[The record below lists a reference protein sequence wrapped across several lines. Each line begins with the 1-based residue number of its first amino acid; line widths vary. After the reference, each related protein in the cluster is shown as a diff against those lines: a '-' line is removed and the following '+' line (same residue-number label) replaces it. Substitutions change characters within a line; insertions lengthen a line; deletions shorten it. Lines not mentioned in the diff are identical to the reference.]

1 MDNCIKFACVGEWG
15 SGNENQYLVGNLLNK
30 MIKNNDIE
38 FICGLG
44 DNFYPDGLTTD
55 NLKQE
60 VINLQTKSQE
70 FGETLRQ
77 KYGDGNINIETG
89 EFTKID

>member
-1 MDNCIKFACVGEWG
+1 MEQVLLETKELDTIKEIQQTEFDLINQLG
-15 SGNENQYLVGNLLNK
+15 S
-30 MIKNNDIE
+30 IE
-38 FICGLG
+38 YQIQALSIQK
-44 DNFYPDGLTTD
+44 D

-60 VINLQTKSQE
+60 IIKLQSKSNK
-70 FGETLRQ
+70 FGDGLRL

>member
-1 MDNCIKFACVGEWG
+1 MEKV
-15 SGNENQYLVGNLLNK
+15 LLK
-30 MIKNNDIE
+30 KEEIDTIKNIQQTELDLVDQ
-38 FICGLG
+38 LG
-44 DNFYPDGLTTD
+44 RVEYQIQTLNLQKD

>member
-1 MDNCIKFACVGEWG
+1 MEKVLLKKQELDTIKEIQQTELNLVDQLG
-15 SGNENQYLVGNLLNK
+15 SIEYQIQTLNIQK
-30 MIKNNDIE
+30 
-38 FICGLG
+38 
-44 DNFYPDGLTTD
+44 D

-60 VINLQTKSQE
+60 VIKLQNKSKK
-70 FGETLRQ
+70 FGDDLQQ

>member
-1 MDNCIKFACVGEWG
+1 MEKMLLETKELDTIKEIQQTEFDLINQLG
-15 SGNENQYLVGNLLNK
+15 S
-30 MIKNNDIE
+30 IE
-38 FICGLG
+38 YQIQALSIQK
-44 DNFYPDGLTTD
+44 D

-60 VINLQTKSQE
+60 IIKLQLKSNKFGDNLR
-70 FGETLRQ
+70 L

>member
-1 MDNCIKFACVGEWG
+1 MEKVLLKKQELDTIKEIQQTEL
-15 SGNENQYLVGNLLNK
+15 NLVDQLGNLEYQIQTLRLQK
-30 MIKNNDIE
+30 
-38 FICGLG
+38 
-44 DNFYPDGLTTD
+44 D

-60 VINLQTKSQE
+60 IIKLQTKSQK
-70 FGETLRQ
+70 FGDDLQQ